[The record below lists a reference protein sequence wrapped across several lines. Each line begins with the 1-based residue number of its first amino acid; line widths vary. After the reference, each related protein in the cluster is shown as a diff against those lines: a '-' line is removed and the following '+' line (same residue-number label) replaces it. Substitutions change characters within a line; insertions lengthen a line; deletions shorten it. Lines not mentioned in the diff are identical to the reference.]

1 MNEIWVTIVT
11 DIDDGRLI
19 VNGIFDNE
27 VAAEE
32 CARDDI
38 LAASSLVYKIN
49 LTDVKST
56 YVPFDTS

>member
-19 VNGIFDNE
+19 VDGIFDNE
-27 VAAEE
+27 AAAKE

-56 YVPFDTS
+56 YVSFDDD

>member
-19 VNGIFDNE
+19 VDGIFDNE
-27 VAAEE
+27 SAAEE
-32 CARDDI
+32 CAQDDI

-56 YVPFDTS
+56 YVPFDDS